1 MFKLVSDETTIYYN
15 CQNKHAGIQVN
26 HTDAAVSPSCSM
38 KKYCFFPAP
47 SSLAPTRT
55 LMLSEEPMEKNVISA
70 RIPGPGLCPLTRG
83 ACSIQRQDATRRQA
97 EGTKARWRVHSS
109 SSSSIKKY
117 ELRKE
122 IKGWFCLCRKGRRA
136 FSPWMGWKIEEMEDL
151 QGHKEQ
157 KLHKGDRR
165 HIFRETSLPELQ
177 HRSMW
182 LWS

>member
-1 MFKLVSDETTIYYN
+1 MRPQFITAARINTQAFRSTILMLQFHLVAPRRNT
-15 CQNKHAGIQVN
+15 V
-26 HTDAAVSPSCSM
+26 
-38 KKYCFFPAP
+38 FFSAP